1 LNWSNNGS
9 VGAFI
14 IKIRLILGNLQESEP
29 FNWFRRSIFTR
40 NKVEKTILLFFCI
53 LIVFTL
59 FKTAHAGFSY
69 FNPNEDYKPVSNSQ
83 NLALLEKKP
92 DLSEGYSSS
101 GSIIENS
108 VLVSDLSL
116 SGIGG
121 AEIVTPSNDQISM
134 YVVRDG
140 DTLSEIAE
148 MFGVTVNTI
157 KWANDITSTPKT
169 GDILVILP
177 VSGVRHKVEKGD
189 TLETIAKKY
198 SGNPSD
204 VAKFNGLSP
213 DAEIAIGD
221 EIIVPNGEIQ
231 PKKSPNKPPAKNSG
245 ARIAT
250 VPSKNLPAYS
260 GYYIRPI
267 VGGTRT
273 QGIHGNNAVD
283 LAHKP
288 GTPMYAS
295 AAGQVLVA
303 KTNGWNGGYGNYIVI
318 SHDNGS
324 QTLYA
329 HLNSVTVAVGQSVG
343 QGEVI
348 GALGSSGN
356 STGPHVHFEIRGAKN
371 PF

>member
-1 LNWSNNGS
+1 M
-9 VGAFI
+9 
-14 IKIRLILGNLQESEP
+14 LIL
-29 FNWFRRSIFTR
+29 
-40 NKVEKTILLFFCI
+40 
-53 LIVFTL
+53 FTL

-69 FNPNEDYKPVSNSQ
+69 FNPDQDYKAVANSQ

-92 DLSEGYSSS
+92 DLSENYSSS

-121 AEIVTPSNDQISM
+121 AEIVIPSNDQISM

-140 DTLSEIAE
+140 DTLSQIAE

-157 KWANDITSTPKT
+157 KWANDIVSTPQT

-177 VSGVRHKVEKGD
+177 ISGVRHKVENGD

-198 SGNPSD
+198 SGKPND
-204 VAKFNGLSP
+204 IAKFNGLDP
-213 DAEIAIGD
+213 DAQIAVGD
-221 EIIVPNGEIQ
+221 EVIIPNGEIQ
-231 PKKSPNKPPAKNSG
+231 AKKSPNKSPVKNAG
-245 ARIAT
+245 ARIAG
-250 VPSKNLPAYS
+250 VLSKNLPVYS

-267 VGGTRT
+267 TGGIRS
-273 QGIHGNNAVD
+273 QGIHGNNGVD
-283 LAHKP
+283 LAHTL

-295 AAGQVLVA
+295 ASGQVLIA
-303 KTNGWNGGYGNYIVI
+303 KTGGWNGGYGNYIVI

-329 HLNSVTVAVGQSVG
+329 HLNSVSAVVGQSVG

-348 GALGSSGN
+348 GTLGSSGN